1 MCPHEQASLRWM
13 DQHPAPG
20 EQGHLLAT
28 PGSAGE
34 EVSLPGWTPSTGT
47 RFLPGT
53 LPSWWPWPRVS
64 PSSQRPG
71 APASPMVL
79 CTQAPGDQTTGQL
92 PSTSNR
98 FHGTTAWKC
107 CGLGLGRHLC
117 PRFGVGG
124 EGMVCVCVSACA
136 PPRPNQLQ
144 AEPADPQPDPT
155 LPGPL
160 QSLVQSIFFS
170 LTEV

>member
-20 EQGHLLAT
+20 EQGHLPAT
-28 PGSAGE
+28 LGSAGE
-34 EVSLPGWTPSTGT
+34 KVSLPGWTPSTGT
-47 RFLPGT
+47 RILPGT
-53 LPSWWPWPRVS
+53 LPSWWPWPRVF

-79 CTQAPGDQTTGQL
+79 CTQVPGDQTTGQL

-124 EGMVCVCVSACA
+124 RGWCVCVFQPA
-136 PPRPNQLQ
+136 PLLTLTSSRQNLQ
-144 AEPADPQPDPT
+144 TLSQTPPSLDPCSHWF
-155 LPGPL
+155 
-160 QSLVQSIFFS
+160 SLFFS
-170 LTEV
+170 A